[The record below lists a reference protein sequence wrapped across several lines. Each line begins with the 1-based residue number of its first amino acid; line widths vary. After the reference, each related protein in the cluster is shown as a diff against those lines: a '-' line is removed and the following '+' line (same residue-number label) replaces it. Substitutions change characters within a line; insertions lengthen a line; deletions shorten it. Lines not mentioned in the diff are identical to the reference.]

1 MVHVID
7 LDRFAEGSAGVLSP
21 EVKWVGSSNC
31 PGPIAAAA
39 AVLTRLAVRID
50 QRREEKGG
58 GAAALREAVVL
69 CPAAEHPGFVAEVL
83 ALLLRHHWGVAPGRA
98 EVGAVADA
106 LRALGSD
113 AIQGAEPGTSQA
125 DAAAGDLRAFL
136 AGCAR
141 RVTIVWPYE
150 GASVEVVGDLVGG
163 WHCRAPL
170 HYNPWRRQWRLQL
183 LGAAPGRHRYKF
195 IVDGRWCADLRA
207 PLEHDVWHN
216 ANNLLDVPPAP
227 KGQALSAERQAALA
241 ADCQAFYTKPL

>member
-1 MVHVID
+1 MGVWYNSALEALATERGLEMVHVID

-83 ALLLRHHWGVAPGRA
+83 ALLLRNHWGVDPGRA

-125 DAAAGDLRAFL
+125 GRGCGRPARLPGGLRA
-136 AGCAR
+136 AR
-141 RVTIVWPYE
+141 DDRV
-150 GASVEVVGDLVGG
+150 A
-163 WHCRAPL
+163 
-170 HYNPWRRQWRLQL
+170 WRLQL

-227 KGQALSAERQAALA
+227 KGPALSAERQAALGA
-241 ADCQAFYTKPL
+241 ACLAFYTKPL